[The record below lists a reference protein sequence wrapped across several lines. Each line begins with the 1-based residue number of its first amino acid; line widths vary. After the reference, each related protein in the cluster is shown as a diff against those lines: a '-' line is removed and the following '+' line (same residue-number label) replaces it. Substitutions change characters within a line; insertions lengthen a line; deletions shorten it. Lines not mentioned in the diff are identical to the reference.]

1 MRPNLISIL
10 AALMLAP
17 APLLAQD
24 SGSGTMAVAGTE
36 TAAQD
41 DAETEGASD
50 APGEAEEG
58 TDDLIGDAGDNSP
71 DTPAVAEDP
80 MAPRDAS
87 EVTLEEFR
95 WIARPVVVFADTP
108 ADPRF
113 IEQLELL
120 ADRPE
125 PLIER
130 DVVIIVDTDPAARSE
145 IRQAL
150 RPRGFALVVM
160 QKDGSVGFRR
170 PSPRDV
176 REIIRGID
184 NFSFRQEELRSGGQ

>member
-1 MRPNLISIL
+1 
-10 AALMLAP
+10 
-17 APLLAQD
+17 
-24 SGSGTMAVAGTE
+24 MAM
-36 TAAQD
+36 
-41 DAETEGASD
+41 AETEDAADTDTAAEGAD
-50 APGEAEEG
+50 EP
-58 TDDLIGDAGDNSP
+58 
-71 DTPAVAEDP
+71 EDP
-80 MAPRDAS
+80 MAPRDAA
-87 EVTLEEFR
+87 EVTLDEFL
-95 WIARPVVVFADTP
+95 WVARPVIVFADTP

-113 IEQLELL
+113 IEQMELL

-130 DVVIIVDTDPAARSE
+130 DVVIIVDTDPSARSS
-145 IRQAL
+145 IRQEL